1 MKTETEQAAA
11 TPVTREQFWERIAA
25 IDAVIPSQVRLRN
38 IIVTNIANDHAR
50 QSEFNV
56 TRCVGEMVVALNEA
70 TQRLTQMMAADRVGV
85 WHEVTEREG

>member
-1 MKTETEQAAA
+1 MKTENEQTDTAD
-11 TPVTREQFWERIAA
+11 VTREQFWERIAA

-38 IIVTNIANDHAR
+38 IIVSNIANAHAR